1 MLIVKKMTCLVSIV
15 LLLLSTASCR
25 VGGFRLC
32 QEEGVLWLG
41 MEIDQ
46 VGWQGYINKALCS
59 QIFYSFY
66 DTWSFKSNIAGY
78 GSVKLGQVLVTTA

>member
-1 MLIVKKMTCLVSIV
+1 MTCLVSIV

-25 VGGFRLC
+25 AGGFHLC
-32 QEEGVLWLG
+32 QREGVLRLG
-41 MEIDQ
+41 MEIGQ

-66 DTWSFKSNIAGY
+66 DTWSFKSNIAGN
-78 GSVKLGQVLVTTA
+78 GSVELPG

>member
-32 QEEGVLWLG
+32 QEEGVLGLG
-41 MEIDQ
+41 MEIGQ

-59 QIFYSFY
+59 
-66 DTWSFKSNIAGY
+66 
-78 GSVKLGQVLVTTA
+78 

>member
-1 MLIVKKMTCLVSIV
+1 MMCLVSDV

-25 VGGFRLC
+25 AGGFRLC
-32 QEEGVLWLG
+32 QKEGVLGLG
-41 MEIDQ
+41 MEIGQ

-66 DTWSFKSNIAGY
+66 DTCSFKSNIAGY
-78 GSVKLGQVLVTTA
+78 GSVELPGQVLVSTA